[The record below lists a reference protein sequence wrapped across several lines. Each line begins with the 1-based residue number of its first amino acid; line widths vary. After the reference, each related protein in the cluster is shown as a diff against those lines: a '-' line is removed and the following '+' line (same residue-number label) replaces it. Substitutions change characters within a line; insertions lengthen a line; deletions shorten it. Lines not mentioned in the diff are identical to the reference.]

1 MRISDWSSD
10 VCSSD
15 LRAELSKQCRAD
27 TPSLVEK
34 LVHARR
40 SVPFVQGNL
49 IATAGDDPAL
59 VAHWRGVLNKA
70 GVWTNDPVPL
80 YPYPS
85 SPDYRKLWGKP
96 DEHAWERA
104 HDHYL
109 QQFDNRS
116 EARREGK
123 EYVSTCSTWW

>member
-15 LRAELSKQCRAD
+15 L
-27 TPSLVEK
+27 LVEK
-34 LVHARR
+34 LVHAQR

-85 SPDYRKLWGKP
+85 SPD
-96 DEHAWERA
+96 
-104 HDHYL
+104 
-109 QQFDNRS
+109 RS
-116 EARREGK
+116 EEHTSELQSLMRISYAVFCLTK
-123 EYVSTCSTWW
+123 QNS

>member
-15 LRAELSKQCRAD
+15 L
-27 TPSLVEK
+27 LVEK

-49 IATAGDDPAL
+49 IATAGDEPAL
-59 VAHWRGVLNKA
+59 VAHWRGVLHKA

-85 SPDYRKLWGKP
+85 SPDYRKLWGEH
-96 DEHAWERA
+96 DEHTWDRA
-104 HDHYL
+104 HDLYL
-109 QQFDNRS
+109 KQFDHSS
-116 EARREGK
+116 EIKDEIGRDSGRERVSQ
-123 EYVSTCSTWW
+123 YVII

>member
-15 LRAELSKQCRAD
+15 LLWKPDMLDLLGQAGCVSIEAGIESFTEEGRAELSKQCRAD

-85 SPDYRKLWGKP
+85 SPD
-96 DEHAWERA
+96 
-104 HDHYL
+104 
-109 QQFDNRS
+109 
-116 EARREGK
+116 
-123 EYVSTCSTWW
+123 

>member
-1 MRISDWSSD
+1 MESFTEEG
-10 VCSSD
+10 
-15 LRAELSKQCRAD
+15 RAERMKQCRAE

-59 VAHWRGVLNKA
+59 VANWRGVLNKA
-70 GVWTNDPVPL
+70 GVWTNDPVPT

-85 SPDYRKLWGKP
+85 SPDYRKLWGEP
-96 DEHAWERA
+96 DEPAWERA
-104 HDHYL
+104 LYPYL
-109 QQFDNRS
+109 PQFEHFNTIQT
-116 EARREGK
+116 K
-123 EYVSTCSTWW
+123 